1 MNTRSKDSRNKS
13 CERRATTIAMATLAV
28 AALGHTATAMA
39 QADKYPSRPIRFVIP
54 FPPGGTTDLMSRP
67 VADRMSQTLGQPMLM
82 DFRPGASSIVGT
94 EIVSKATP
102 DGYTVLFGGMPPLT
116 MNPATFKKLPYDV
129 ARDIAPIG
137 LVGGYNLVLIARMG
151 LPAKNIPELV
161 NYAKSRPGQ
170 VTYATTGVAGPPHF
184 GSVMLEQMAGIKMQH
199 IPFKG
204 NAQINTSMLAE
215 EIDISFG
222 GLSSVQALLRANK
235 LRLLATGGP
244 RRLAILPDLPAVA
257 ETYPGFQAGTW
268 FSLVTR
274 KGTPRPIIQKLNA
287 ELNRA
292 LQQPDLRAQLEA
304 GGYEPADGKGMPEN
318 LAELIASD
326 TKRWARIAKEAK
338 IETD

>member
-1 MNTRSKDSRNKS
+1 MKAKRS
-13 CERRATTIAMATLAV
+13 IAAAFGMAV
-28 AALGHTATAMA
+28 AAGALSAGA
-39 QADKYPSRPIRFVIP
+39 QAQAAKAADAYPNRPIRFVIP

-67 VADRMSQTLGQPMLM
+67 VADKMSQFLGQPMLM

-94 EIVSKATP
+94 EITAKATP

-151 LPAKNIPELV
+151 LPAKNVAELV
-161 NYAKSRPGQ
+161 TYAKSRPGQ

-184 GSVMLEQMAGIKMQH
+184 ASVMLEQMAGVGMQH

-222 GLSSVQALLRANK
+222 GYSSVQSLLKANK
-235 LRLLATGGP
+235 LRLLATGAP
-244 RRLAILPDLPAVA
+244 RRQAILPDLPAVA

-274 KGTPRPIIQKLNA
+274 KGTPRAAIQRLNA

-292 LQQPDLRAQLEA
+292 LQQPDLRTQLEA
-304 GGYEPADGKGMPEN
+304 GGYEPADGKGTPEM
-318 LAELIASD
+318 LGELIAAD
-326 TKRWARIAKEAK
+326 TQRWARIAKVAK